1 MLYFHHSAEVLLSY
15 HQENDASSP
24 SILFSLLSIL
34 SLRPSYLSVHLIS
47 PSILS
52 LQVTAEPVG
61 TPSNSLL
68 LCLQQLFTH
77 IEEVY
82 EEGGT
87 IGTPEKFFA
96 LVENSMEAMPVSEFA

>member
-1 MLYFHHSAEVLLSY
+1 M
-15 HQENDASSP
+15 
-24 SILFSLLSIL
+24 
-34 SLRPSYLSVHLIS
+34 
-47 PSILS
+47 
-52 LQVTAEPVG
+52 
-61 TPSNSLL
+61 PSNSLL